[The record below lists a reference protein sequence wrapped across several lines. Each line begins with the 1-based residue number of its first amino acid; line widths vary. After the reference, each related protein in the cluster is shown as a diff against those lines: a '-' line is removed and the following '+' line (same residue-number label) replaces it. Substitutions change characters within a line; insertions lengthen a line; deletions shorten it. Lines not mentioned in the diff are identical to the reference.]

1 MKDQLLRLI
10 RYILNPI
17 GYDIVKYRKTHPSH
31 IVLNHLKVY
40 DIKTVLDIGANE
52 GQYSIN
58 LRKAGFRGR
67 IISFEPL
74 NNAFKILSRNSA
86 SDKNW
91 HVYNFALGDN
101 DSISTIHVSG
111 HSPSSSILPMTRLHT
126 ESAPGSEYVEDEKI
140 EIKKLDSIFNTLG
153 VEGDRIFI
161 KVDTQGYEKKVLD
174 GAINTLPLVTGIQ
187 LELSAALLYEGEET
201 YYSICRFIEERGFH
215 LVRVIPGF
223 THKTTDDMLQFDAL
237 FFRKDQ

>member
-10 RYILNPI
+10 RFIINPI

-31 IVLNHLKVY
+31 IVLNHLKVH

-74 NNAFKILSRNSA
+74 NAAFQSLSGHSSA
-86 SDKNW
+86 DKNW
-91 HVYNFALGDN
+91 QVYNFALGDKN
-101 DSISTIHVSG
+101 SISSIHVSS

-126 ESAPGSEYVEDEKI
+126 EAAPGSEYVKEETI
-140 EIKKLDSIFNTLG
+140 EIKKLDSIYSTLE
-153 VEGDRIFI
+153 VEDDRVFI

-174 GAINTLPLVTGIQ
+174 GAISTLPRITGIQ

-215 LVRVIPGF
+215 LVQVIPGF
-223 THKTTDDMLQFDAL
+223 THRTTNEMLQFDAL
-237 FFRKDQ
+237 FFRK